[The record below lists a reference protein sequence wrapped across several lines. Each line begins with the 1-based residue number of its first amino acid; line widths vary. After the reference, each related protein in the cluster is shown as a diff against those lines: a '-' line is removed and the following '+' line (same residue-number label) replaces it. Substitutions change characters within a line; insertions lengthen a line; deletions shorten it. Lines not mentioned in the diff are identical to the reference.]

1 MMSLSNIRSIPPGN
15 GKVLVGEYC
24 VDQKAE
30 KEAETILATSYPEV
44 KLFTTPE
51 GKKIIPLQQL
61 LILENRFQSEKMTI
75 YEQRYK
81 EGREEGYSAGH
92 AAGLEEGQKDAREA
106 VASLSGLLRDVT
118 RQRHTLLEEA
128 KQKILEMVLKI
139 SAKLTFTA
147 AAVDP
152 EITMSI
158 ISGAIDQLL
167 DKSKIKVKVNP
178 DHLPE
183 IEQHIDNFRGRDTA
197 IKEFKLEADPRV
209 QKGGCFIETSS
220 GDIDAR
226 LESMYEVIK
235 QTILGGEDAVS

>member
-1 MMSLSNIRSIPPGN
+1 MMSLSNIRSIPPGD

-24 VDQKAE
+24 IDRKAE
-30 KEAETILATSYPEV
+30 EEAQAILATSYPDV

-51 GKKIIPLQQL
+51 GKKVIPLQQL
-61 LILENRFQSEKMTI
+61 LILENRFQSEKKTI

-92 AAGLEEGQKDAREA
+92 AAGLEEGQKDAREV

-139 SAKLTFTA
+139 SSKLTFTA

-167 DKSKIKVKVNP
+167 DKKKIKAKVNP

-183 IEQHIDNFRGRDTA
+183 IEQHIDNFRGRDTV

-209 QKGGCFIETSS
+209 RKGGCFIETSS

-235 QTILGGEDAVS
+235 QAILGGEDAVS

>member
-1 MMSLSNIRSIPPGN
+1 MMSLSNIRSIPLGSD
-15 GKVLVGEYC
+15 KVLVGEYC
-24 VDQKAE
+24 IDRKAE
-30 KEAETILATSYPEV
+30 EEAETILATSYPDV

-61 LILENRFQSEKMTI
+61 LILENRFQSEKKTI
-75 YEQRYK
+75 YEQ
-81 EGREEGYSAGH
+81 GHEEGYSAGH
-92 AAGLEEGQKDAREA
+92 AAGLEEGQRGARE
-106 VASLSGLLRDVT
+106 VVTSLSGLLRDVT

-139 SAKLTFTA
+139 SNKLTFAA

-167 DKSKIKVKVNP
+167 DKSKIKVKVNSE
-178 DHLPE
+178 HLPE
-183 IEQHIDNFRGRDTA
+183 IEQHIDKFRGRDTA

-209 QKGGCFIETSS
+209 RKGGCFIETSS

-226 LESMYEVIK
+226 LESMYEIIK
-235 QTILGGEDAVS
+235 QAILGGEDAVG